1 MAPSP
6 RGRDRPPLFEKMF
19 EHDRSASRGEM
30 ACRGLHIFRHDHP
43 LGNAPAH
50 RLFDRIKV
58 TKSIPDAQPP
68 RSFAD
73 YRVTTDREPLP
84 PGVALEVR
92 AA

>member
-1 MAPSP
+1 
-6 RGRDRPPLFEKMF
+6 
-19 EHDRSASRGEM
+19 M

-92 AA
+92 AT